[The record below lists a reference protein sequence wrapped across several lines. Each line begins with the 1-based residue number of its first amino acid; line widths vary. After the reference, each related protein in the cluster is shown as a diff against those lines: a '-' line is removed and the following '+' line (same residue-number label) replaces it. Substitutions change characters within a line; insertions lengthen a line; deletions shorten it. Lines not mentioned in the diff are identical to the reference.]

1 MCGRVIVDT
10 ATGSDTGSA
19 LQKGQL
25 ASMSHARAPPHTLPP
40 PGAPS
45 AWPRRAFSPGA
56 KGEKFDF
63 AQTDQLK

>member
-25 ASMSHARAPPHTLPP
+25 ASMSHARAPPPHTPT
-40 PGAPS
+40 PGSTVSLAPAGLLTRS
-45 AWPRRAFSPGA
+45 QR
-56 KGEKFDF
+56 GEV
-63 AQTDQLK
+63 